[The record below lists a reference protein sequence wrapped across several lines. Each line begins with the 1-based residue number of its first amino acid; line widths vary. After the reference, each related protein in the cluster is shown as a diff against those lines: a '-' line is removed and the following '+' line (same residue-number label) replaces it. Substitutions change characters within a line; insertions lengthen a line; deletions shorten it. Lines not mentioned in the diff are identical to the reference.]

1 MIQNLSV
8 YLRVFKNVCN
18 LLNEGIR
25 MTVNDLIS
33 SNTAN
38 TKYDFYDTCR
48 IYKSSETNR
57 FYSGDV
63 NNIDEWILQ
72 LEIKDW
78 WIEPILNSNTEITAD
93 LVIIVKRS

>member
-1 MIQNLSV
+1 
-8 YLRVFKNVCN
+8 
-18 LLNEGIR
+18 
-25 MTVNDLIS
+25 MTIDDLVR

-78 WIEPILNSNTEITAD
+78 
-93 LVIIVKRS
+93 